1 MHFLRMLQCVLY
13 DLEKAYDK
21 VPREVFW
28 RCLEGKVWI
37 LESDRIL
44 KALNVDKATKQH
56 KAQKDILEVIPT
68 QKFAKIKNH
77 SLVLIE
83 SDGSHAEIPLKG
95 CTVAAVSGSSLPS
108 RKWAKRYP
116 IKVESGASVVYKGS
130 RIFYIYLETSWEKE
144 AWCKALRLASCEDE
158 EKVKWSAKLN
168 VEFHNYL
175 TSLNAAYP
183 SFMKPFSSFGAEL
196 VDKSSKPDGSSSKVR
211 QFLKKI
217 SKKATKCAAENK
229 ASCSSKSGHEE
240 RKLSEKT
247 RSSQNIDLASCVMKV
262 APTRKPLDFSNED
275 VTASAIS
282 DADSDD
288 MVIGDEGYL
297 CWNLLISRLF
307 FDAKRNE
314 QMKSSLQ
321 ERIQR
326 TLSNIRSPS
335 YVGEVTCAAVNVGD
349 LPPYIHA
356 MRVLPSD
363 MNELW
368 AFEIDVQYSG
378 GAILD
383 LETRL
388 EVQDLDLHEG
398 DEASVVDDV
407 KSDLLKGFEHLS
419 EQFKHS
425 DDNADKMD
433 EGNGGD
439 ILARNLSTASRSST
453 CMPHGSPPGSKWK
466 SIIHSVAKQVSQVDC
481 NVPLITSYL
490 TSGFL
495 LVDVN
500 CYNRHLTILLISEPI
515 AYFCVMLKRWLGT
528 YGPFSC
534 LSWLCSRV
542 PLSLGIRV
550 ASLRGTLRLCVKP
563 PPSDQIWFGF
573 TSMPDI
579 DIHLNSSV
587 GDRKIS
593 NGRLLLFITSR
604 IKAAI
609 RESVVLPNCENACIP
624 WMIAEKDDWVPLKD
638 APYVRINNKSAG
650 NAKKQEADRKS
661 TSNIAESEYE
671 RLKRGEW
678 ATQKSKSLDPCSL
691 FSVPKAQ
698 PCFNTRSLTT
708 SPEIAHLKSKKHH
721 GQTLQRKTSDP
732 QVYLHSSLLNHNEQI
747 ERHRMSTENMQ
758 SNSPSPSPSR
768 SPSILQEQNSFTED
782 DMRSKRTSTRARM
795 HGLRKR
801 MGEKLEEKKRH
812 IEEKGRHL
820 VGRIRSHKEYS

>member
-1 MHFLRMLQCVLY
+1 MMMIMLTVFVLGGIFV
-13 DLEKAYDK
+13 LAVEAVGIVIFIWWLMRRVDK
-21 VPREVFW
+21 GKPP
-28 RCLEGKVWI
+28 EGSLCFAGDIDPSFYNKQGIVWV
-37 LESDRIL
+37 LESERIL
-44 KALNVDKATKQH
+44 KALNTDKATKQH
-56 KAQKDILEVIPT
+56 KAQKEILEVIPS
-68 QKFAKIKNH
+68 QKFGKIKKN
-77 SLVLIE
+77 SLILIE
-83 SDGSHAEIPLKG
+83 SDGSHTEIPLKG
-95 CTVAAVSGSSLPS
+95 CMVAAVSASNLST

-116 IKVESGASVVYKGS
+116 IKVESGASAVYKGS
-130 RIFYIYLETSWEKE
+130 RIIYIYLETSWEKE

-158 EKVKWSAKLN
+158 EKIKWLAKLN
-168 VEFHNYL
+168 VEFQNYL
-175 TSLNAAYP
+175 MSLNAAYP
-183 SFMKPFSSFGAEL
+183 SFMKPSSSFGAEV

-211 QFLKKI
+211 QFLKKLT
-217 SKKATKCAAENK
+217 KKASKNAPENK
-229 ASCSSKSGHEE
+229 ASSSSKLGHEE
-240 RKLSEKT
+240 RKLIEKGP
-247 RSSQNIDLASCVMKV
+247 SFQDLDLASSVMKV

-275 VTASAIS
+275 VIVPSSTGSVIS

-288 MVIGDEGYL
+288 RVIGDEGSL

-335 YVGEVTCAAVNVGD
+335 YIGEVTCAAVNVGD

-398 DEASVVDDV
+398 DEASLDSSVVDNV
-407 KSDLLKGFEHLS
+407 KSDLLEGFERFS

-425 DDNADKMD
+425 DENTDKMD
-433 EGNGGD
+433 QRSDGD
-439 ILARNLSTASRSST
+439 ILARNFSTASRSSS
-453 CMPHGSPPGSKWK
+453 CSSSSLPGSKWK
-466 SIIHSVAKQVSQVDC
+466 SILHSVAKQVSQ
-481 NVPLITSYL
+481 
-490 TSGFL
+490 
-495 LVDVN
+495 
-500 CYNRHLTILLISEPI
+500 
-515 AYFCVMLKRWLGT
+515 
-528 YGPFSC
+528 
-534 LSWLCSRV
+534 V

-550 ASLRGTLRLCVKP
+550 ASLRGTLRLYVKP

-573 TSMPDI
+573 TAMPDI

-593 NGRLLLFITSR
+593 SGHLLLFITSR

-609 RESVVLPNCENACIP
+609 RESVVLPNCENVCIP

-638 APYVRINNKSAG
+638 APYIWIHNKSAG
-650 NAKKQEADRKS
+650 NAKKQEADRRS
-661 TSNIAESEYE
+661 TSSNAENEQE
-671 RLKRGEW
+671 KLNRVGGW
-678 ATQKSKSLDPCSL
+678 ATQKSKSLDPHSL
-691 FSVPKAQ
+691 YSAPKVQ
-698 PCFNTRSLTT
+698 PSFRSLTT
-708 SPEIAHLKSKKHH
+708 SPERTHLKSKKHH
-721 GQTLQRKTSDP
+721 GETLQRKSSDP
-732 QVYLHSSLLNHNEQI
+732 QVYLSVHMGQSSGADLHAPLMSHNEQL
-747 ERHRMSTENMQ
+747 ENHRMSTEENMQ
-758 SNSPSPSPSR
+758 SYSPSPSHSL
-768 SPSILQEQNSFTED
+768 SMLEEQNSSTED
-782 DMRSKRTSTRARM
+782 EMKPKRTGARAKM
-795 HGLRKR
+795 LGLRKK

-820 VGRIRSHKEYS
+820 VTRMRSHKEYS

>member
-1 MHFLRMLQCVLY
+1 MMIMMLTVFVLGGVTVLAVEGVGIFIFIWWLMRRVERDQDNKGKPHEEGSVCFAGDIDPSFY
-13 DLEKAYDK
+13 TKQ
-21 VPREVFW
+21 
-28 RCLEGKVWI
+28 GKVWV
-37 LESDRIL
+37 LESDRIR

-158 EKVKWSAKLN
+158 EKVKWSAKLK

-217 SKKATKCAAENK
+217 SKKATKCAPENK

-297 CWNLLISRLF
+297 CWNLLILRLF

-407 KSDLLKGFEHLS
+407 KSDLLEGFEHLS

-433 EGNGGD
+433 QGNGGD

-466 SIIHSVAKQVSQVDC
+466 SIIHSVAKQVSQ
-481 NVPLITSYL
+481 
-490 TSGFL
+490 
-495 LVDVN
+495 
-500 CYNRHLTILLISEPI
+500 
-515 AYFCVMLKRWLGT
+515 
-528 YGPFSC
+528 
-534 LSWLCSRV
+534 V

>member
-1 MHFLRMLQCVLY
+1 MLTVFVLGGVSV
-13 DLEKAYDK
+13 LAVEAVGIVIFIWWFMTRVSRERDK
-21 VPREVFW
+21 
-28 RCLEGKVWI
+28 GKPPEESLFVGDI
-37 LESDRIL
+37 DPSFYKKQAESDRIL
-44 KALNVDKATKQH
+44 KALKVDKATKQH
-56 KAQKDILEVIPT
+56 KAQKEILEVMPA

-77 SLVLIE
+77 SLILIE
-83 SDGSHAEIPLKG
+83 SDGSHTEIPLRG
-95 CTVAAVSGSSLPS
+95 CMVAAVSASSLS
-108 RKWAKRYP
+108 TRKWAKRYP
-116 IKVESGASVVYKGS
+116 IKVESGASAIYKGS

-144 AWCKALRLASCEDE
+144 SWCKALRLASCEDE
-158 EKVKWSAKLN
+158 EKIKWLAKLN

-183 SFMKPFSSFGAEL
+183 SFMKPSSSFGAEL

-211 QFLKKI
+211 QFLKKFA
-217 SKKATKCAAENK
+217 KKTTKNASENK
-229 ASCSSKSGHEE
+229 ASCSSKSGFEE
-240 RKLSEKT
+240 QKLSEKA
-247 RSSQNIDLASCVMKV
+247 RSFQDLDLASGVMKV
-262 APTRKPLDFSNED
+262 ASTRKPLDFSNED
-275 VTASAIS
+275 VIVPSSIVSSTGSVIS

-288 MVIGDEGYL
+288 RVIGDEGSL

-388 EVQDLDLHEG
+388 EIQDLDLHEG
-398 DEASVVDDV
+398 GEASFDSCAVDDV
-407 KSDLLKGFEHLS
+407 KSDLLEGFEHFS

-425 DDNADKMD
+425 DENTDKTD
-433 EGNGGD
+433 QRNGGD
-439 ILARNLSTASRSST
+439 TLSRNFSTASRSSN
-453 CMPHGSPPGSKWK
+453 CIPSGSPPGSKWK
-466 SIIHSVAKQVSQVDC
+466 SILHSVAKQVSQ
-481 NVPLITSYL
+481 
-490 TSGFL
+490 
-495 LVDVN
+495 
-500 CYNRHLTILLISEPI
+500 
-515 AYFCVMLKRWLGT
+515 
-528 YGPFSC
+528 
-534 LSWLCSRV
+534 V

-550 ASLRGTLRLCVKP
+550 ASLRGTLRLYVKP

-573 TSMPDI
+573 TAMPDI

-593 NGRLLLFITSR
+593 SGHLLLFITSR

-609 RESVVLPNCENACIP
+609 RETVVLPNCENVCIP
-624 WMIAEKDDWVPLKD
+624 WMIAEKDDWIPLKD
-638 APYVRINNKSAG
+638 APYIWINNKSAG
-650 NAKKQEADRKS
+650 NAKKPEADRRR
-661 TSNIAESEYE
+661 TSSNAESEQE
-671 RLKRGEW
+671 RLNRVGW
-678 ATQKSKSLDPCSL
+678 ATQKSKSLDPHSL
-691 FSVPKAQ
+691 YSVPKAQ
-698 PCFNTRSLTT
+698 PSFNTRSLTT
-708 SPEIAHLKSKKHH
+708 SPERQHLKSKKHH
-721 GQTLQRKTSDP
+721 GDTLQRKSSDP
-732 QVYLHSSLLNHNEQI
+732 QVYLSVMGQSSAELHAPLLNHNEHL
-747 ERHRMSTENMQ
+747 ESNRMSTEEDMQ
-758 SNSPSPSPSR
+758 SNSSSPSPS
-768 SPSILQEQNSFTED
+768 SSMLEEQNSFTED
-782 DMRSKRTSTRARM
+782 DMKPKRTGTRARM
-795 HGLRKR
+795 HGLRKK

-820 VGRIRSHKEYS
+820 VGRIRSHKEYL

>member
-1 MHFLRMLQCVLY
+1 MKEVKENHLKGHVVL
-13 DLEKAYDK
+13 LGILIHLST
-21 VPREVFW
+21 RS
-28 RCLEGKVWI
+28 RQGKVWV
-37 LESDRIL
+37 LESERIL
-44 KALNVDKATKQH
+44 KALNMDKATKQH
-56 KAQKDILEVIPT
+56 KAQKEILEVIPT

-77 SLVLIE
+77 SLILIE
-83 SDGSHAEIPLKG
+83 SDGSHTEIPLKG
-95 CTVAAVSGSSLPS
+95 CMVAAVSASSLS
-108 RKWAKRYP
+108 TRKWAKRYP
-116 IKVESGASVVYKGS
+116 IKVESGASAVYKGS

-144 AWCKALRLASCEDE
+144 SWCKALRLASCEDE
-158 EKVKWSAKLN
+158 EKIKWLAKLN

-183 SFMKPFSSFGAEL
+183 SFMKPSSSLGAEL

-211 QFLKKI
+211 QFLKKFA
-217 SKKATKCAAENK
+217 KKTTKNAPENK
-229 ASCSSKSGHEE
+229 ASCSSKSSYEE
-240 RKLSEKT
+240 RKLTEKG
-247 RSSQNIDLASCVMKV
+247 SSFQDLDLASSVMKV

-275 VTASAIS
+275 VIVPSSIVSSTGSVIS

-288 MVIGDEGYL
+288 RTIGDEGSL

-314 QMKSSLQ
+314 QMKNSLQ

-335 YVGEVTCAAVNVGD
+335 YIGEVTCAAVNVGD

-398 DEASVVDDV
+398 DEPSLDSSAVDDV
-407 KSDLLKGFEHLS
+407 KSDLLEGFEQFG
-419 EQFKHS
+419 EQFKHF
-425 DDNADKMD
+425 DENAEKMD
-433 EGNGGD
+433 QRNGGHT
-439 ILARNLSTASRSST
+439 LARNFSSASRSSN
-453 CMPHGSPPGSKWK
+453 CMPSGSPPGSKWK
-466 SIIHSVAKQVSQVDC
+466 SILHSVAKQVSQ
-481 NVPLITSYL
+481 
-490 TSGFL
+490 
-495 LVDVN
+495 
-500 CYNRHLTILLISEPI
+500 
-515 AYFCVMLKRWLGT
+515 
-528 YGPFSC
+528 
-534 LSWLCSRV
+534 V

-550 ASLRGTLRLCVKP
+550 ASLRGTLRLYVKP

-573 TSMPDI
+573 IAMPDI

-593 NGRLLLFITSR
+593 NGHLLLFITSR

-609 RESVVLPNCENACIP
+609 RESVVLPNCENVCIP

-638 APYVRINNKSAG
+638 APYIWINNKSAG
-650 NAKKQEADRKS
+650 NAKKPEARSSLPTGATHVAEAARKS
-661 TSNIAESEYE
+661 TSNAESEYE
-671 RLKRGEW
+671 RLNRVGW
-678 ATQKSKSLDPCSL
+678 ATQKSKSLDPHSL
-691 FSVPKAQ
+691 YSVPKAQ
-698 PCFNTRSLTT
+698 PFNTRSLTT
-708 SPEIAHLKSKKHH
+708 SPERAHLKSKKHH
-721 GQTLQRKTSDP
+721 GDTLERKSSDP
-732 QVYLHSSLLNHNEQI
+732 QVYLSVMGQSSAELHAPLLNHNEQL
-747 ERHRMSTENMQ
+747 ESHRISTEENIQ
-758 SNSPSPSPSR
+758 SNSSSPSR
-768 SPSILQEQNSFTED
+768 SSSVLEEQNSFTED
-782 DMRSKRTSTRARM
+782 DMKPKRTGTRARM
-795 HGLRKR
+795 HGLRKK

-820 VGRIRSHKEYS
+820 VGRMRSHKDYS

>member
-1 MHFLRMLQCVLY
+1 MMMIMLTVFVLGGIFV
-13 DLEKAYDK
+13 LAVEALGIVIFIWWLMRRVDK
-21 VPREVFW
+21 GKPP
-28 RCLEGKVWI
+28 EGSLCFAGDIDPSFYNKQAGGSKNAQGCSVLGIVWV
-37 LESDRIL
+37 LESERIL
-44 KALNVDKATKQH
+44 KALNTDKATKQH
-56 KAQKDILEVIPT
+56 KAQKEILEVIPS
-68 QKFAKIKNH
+68 QKFGKIKKN
-77 SLVLIE
+77 SLILIE
-83 SDGSHAEIPLKG
+83 SDGSHTEIPLKG
-95 CTVAAVSGSSLPS
+95 CMVAAVSASSLS
-108 RKWAKRYP
+108 TRKWAKRYP
-116 IKVESGASVVYKGS
+116 IKVESGASAVYKGS

-158 EKVKWSAKLN
+158 EKIKWLAKLN
-168 VEFHNYL
+168 VEFQNYL

-183 SFMKPFSSFGAEL
+183 SFMKPSSRFGAEV

-211 QFLKKI
+211 QFLKKLT
-217 SKKATKCAAENK
+217 KKASKNAPENK
-229 ASCSSKSGHEE
+229 ASSSSKLGHEE
-240 RKLSEKT
+240 RKLIEKGP
-247 RSSQNIDLASCVMKV
+247 SFQDLDLASSVMKV

-275 VTASAIS
+275 VIVPSSTGSVIS

-288 MVIGDEGYL
+288 RVIGDEGSL

-335 YVGEVTCAAVNVGD
+335 YIGEVTCAAVNVGD

-398 DEASVVDDV
+398 DEASLDSSVVDNV
-407 KSDLLKGFEHLS
+407 KSDLLEGFERFS
-419 EQFKHS
+419 EQFKQS
-425 DDNADKMD
+425 DENTDKMD
-433 EGNGGD
+433 QRSDGD
-439 ILARNLSTASRSST
+439 ILARNFSTASRSSN
-453 CMPHGSPPGSKWK
+453 CSSSSLPGSKWK
-466 SIIHSVAKQVSQVDC
+466 SILHSVAKQVSQ
-481 NVPLITSYL
+481 
-490 TSGFL
+490 
-495 LVDVN
+495 
-500 CYNRHLTILLISEPI
+500 
-515 AYFCVMLKRWLGT
+515 
-528 YGPFSC
+528 
-534 LSWLCSRV
+534 V

-550 ASLRGTLRLCVKP
+550 ASLRGTLRLYVKP

-573 TSMPDI
+573 TAMPDI

-593 NGRLLLFITSR
+593 SGHLLLFITSR

-609 RESVVLPNCENACIP
+609 RESVVLPNCENVCIP

-638 APYVRINNKSAG
+638 APYIWIHNKSAG
-650 NAKKQEADRKS
+650 NAKKQEADRRS
-661 TSNIAESEYE
+661 TSSNAENEQE
-671 RLKRGEW
+671 KLNRVGGW
-678 ATQKSKSLDPCSL
+678 ATQKSKSLDPHSL
-691 FSVPKAQ
+691 YSAPKVQ
-698 PCFNTRSLTT
+698 PSFRSLTT
-708 SPEIAHLKSKKHH
+708 SPERTHLKSKKHH
-721 GQTLQRKTSDP
+721 GETLQRKSSDP
-732 QVYLHSSLLNHNEQI
+732 QVYLSVHMGQSSGADLHAPLLSHNEQL
-747 ERHRMSTENMQ
+747 ESHRMSTEENMQ
-758 SNSPSPSPSR
+758 SYSPSPSHSL
-768 SPSILQEQNSFTED
+768 SMLEEQNSSTED
-782 DMRSKRTSTRARM
+782 EMKPKRTGARAKM
-795 HGLRKR
+795 LGLRKK

-820 VGRIRSHKEYS
+820 VTRMRSHKEYS

>member
-1 MHFLRMLQCVLY
+1 MKKGLYVL
-13 DLEKAYDK
+13 LEILI
-21 VPREVFW
+21 PLSTRS
-28 RCLEGKVWI
+28 RQGKVWI

-407 KSDLLKGFEHLS
+407 KSDLLEGFEHLS

-433 EGNGGD
+433 QGNGGD

-466 SIIHSVAKQVSQVDC
+466 SIIHSVAKQVSQ
-481 NVPLITSYL
+481 
-490 TSGFL
+490 
-495 LVDVN
+495 
-500 CYNRHLTILLISEPI
+500 
-515 AYFCVMLKRWLGT
+515 
-528 YGPFSC
+528 
-534 LSWLCSRV
+534 V

-678 ATQKSKSLDPCSL
+678 ATQKSRSLDPRSL

-721 GQTLQRKTSDP
+721 GETLQRKTSDP

-747 ERHRMSTENMQ
+747 ERHHMSTENMQ
-758 SNSPSPSPSR
+758 SNSPSPSPSPSR

>member
-1 MHFLRMLQCVLY
+1 MKKGLCVL
-13 DLEKAYDK
+13 LEILI
-21 VPREVFW
+21 PLSTRS
-28 RCLEGKVWI
+28 RQGKVWV

-56 KAQKDILEVIPT
+56 KAQKDILEVMPT

-217 SKKATKCAAENK
+217 SKKATKCAPENK

-335 YVGEVTCAAVNVGD
+335 YIGEVTCAAVNVGD

-388 EVQDLDLHEG
+388 EVQDLDLNEG

-407 KSDLLKGFEHLS
+407 KSDLLEGFEHLS

-433 EGNGGD
+433 QGNGGD

-466 SIIHSVAKQVSQVDC
+466 SIIHSVAKQVSQ
-481 NVPLITSYL
+481 
-490 TSGFL
+490 
-495 LVDVN
+495 
-500 CYNRHLTILLISEPI
+500 
-515 AYFCVMLKRWLGT
+515 
-528 YGPFSC
+528 
-534 LSWLCSRV
+534 V

-593 NGRLLLFITSR
+593 NGRLLLFMTSR

-678 ATQKSKSLDPCSL
+678 ASKSLDPRSL

-721 GQTLQRKTSDP
+721 GETLQRKTSDP

-747 ERHRMSTENMQ
+747 ERHHMSTENMQ